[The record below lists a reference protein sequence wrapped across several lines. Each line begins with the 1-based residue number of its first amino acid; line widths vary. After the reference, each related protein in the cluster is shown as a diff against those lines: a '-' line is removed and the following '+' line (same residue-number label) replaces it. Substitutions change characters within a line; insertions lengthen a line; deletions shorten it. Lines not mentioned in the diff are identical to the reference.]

1 MTKLLLLL
9 VSSLI
14 LASLLGLGADFRSYD
29 AQRTFT
35 VAVVADDQEF
45 IDLTPIQPY
54 AYIHDD
60 GKIYFDFSQF
70 NPNYPGGGIGVSPNA
85 TYAFDKVFKVSNDLW
100 PDDSGY
106 NGICIQV
113 SVNGNAAAVLDLYSP
128 DDVNGHTSPENA
140 ANAINMLH
148 SWEHGKWADHSC
160 CARWIVLV
168 NAEKDS
174 ISNFFIFCSAFGA

>member
-29 AQRTFT
+29 AQRTFK

-70 NPNYPGGGIGVSPNA
+70 NPNYPGGGIGVSPMRLMPSIRCSKFPMIFGQMTA
-85 TYAFDKVFKVSNDLW
+85 DTMEYASKFQLTETLQQ
-100 PDDSGY
+100 
-106 NGICIQV
+106 C
-113 SVNGNAAAVLDLYSP
+113 
-128 DDVNGHTSPENA
+128 
-140 ANAINMLH
+140 
-148 SWEHGKWADHSC
+148 
-160 CARWIVLV
+160 WIYTRPMT
-168 NAEKDS
+168 
-174 ISNFFIFCSAFGA
+174 